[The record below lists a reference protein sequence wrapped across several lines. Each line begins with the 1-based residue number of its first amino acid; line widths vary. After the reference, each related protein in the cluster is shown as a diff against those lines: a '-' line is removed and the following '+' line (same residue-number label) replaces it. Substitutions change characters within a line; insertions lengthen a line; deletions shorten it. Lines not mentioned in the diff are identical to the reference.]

1 MAPCFF
7 SCEGKG
13 TSRRRPPVTGSRE
26 GSLAPGTGVTE
37 VADFL
42 EDEDIE
48 AAEAGAARRI
58 EKGTVV
64 VALRARGAMVRERDI
79 ILPEDAMAIGEER
92 EERTK

>member
-26 GSLAPGTGVTE
+26 ESLALDKGVTE

-64 VALRARGAMVRERDI
+64 VAVHMVNRSWRE
-79 ILPEDAMAIGEER
+79 LCGFV
-92 EERTK
+92 RTSESSRSHSS